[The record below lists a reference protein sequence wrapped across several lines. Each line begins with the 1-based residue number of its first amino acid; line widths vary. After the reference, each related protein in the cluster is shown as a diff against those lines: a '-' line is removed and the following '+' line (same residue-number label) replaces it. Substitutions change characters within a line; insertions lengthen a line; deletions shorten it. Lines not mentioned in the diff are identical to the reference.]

1 LFFFL
6 FSLVSFIK
14 TLIKET
20 TRADD
25 RENKAAVSQAG
36 EVGEDSSP
44 NLRKFCFFDQYFT
57 QIVEKLSTPLQEEKE
72 RTNVYIGGKIRIWSS
87 LESARSKLKYS
98 KFDQSDLE
106 YSNFDPNIHE
116 KVYWKVPT

>member
-6 FSLVSFIK
+6 FSLVSFTK
-14 TLIKET
+14 TLIRET

-25 RENKAAVSQAG
+25 RENKAAVFQAG

-57 QIVEKLSTPLQEEKE
+57 QIFRKLSKNCRHLCKKKKSEAT
-72 RTNVYIGGKIRIWSS
+72 YILG
-87 LESARSKLKYS
+87 AKLG
-98 KFDQSDLE
+98 FGQ
-106 YSNFDPNIHE
+106 
-116 KVYWKVPT
+116 V